1 MVSTMTVGA
10 TRCTIMHRHAKVC
23 AEDHMKRTAIHLTEE
38 QAEKLEKIAERN
50 SATTAALIRKAVDQ
64 FLEREEARQV
74 LLDAFEKEQEKL
86 KRRKK

>member
-1 MVSTMTVGA
+1 MQAM
-10 TRCTIMHRHAKVC
+10 C

-64 FLEREEARQV
+64 FLEREEERQA

-86 KRRKK
+86 KRHKK

>member
-1 MVSTMTVGA
+1 
-10 TRCTIMHRHAKVC
+10 
-23 AEDHMKRTAIHLTEE
+23 MKRTAIHLTEE

-86 KRRKK
+86 KKHKK

>member
-1 MVSTMTVGA
+1 M
-10 TRCTIMHRHAKVC
+10 C
-23 AEDHMKRTAIHLTEE
+23 AMKRTAIHLTEE

-64 FLEREEARQV
+64 YLEREEERQV

-86 KRRKK
+86 KRHKK

>member
-1 MVSTMTVGA
+1 
-10 TRCTIMHRHAKVC
+10 
-23 AEDHMKRTAIHLTEE
+23 MKRTAIHLTEE